1 MKIKTSI
8 TLSNEI
14 MTQLD
19 TMISDGNR
27 SDFIEKALWKYIEL
41 EQREKRNQ
49 NDLYIINNESLH
61 LNKEAKDVLLYQVIK

>member
-49 NDLYIINNESLH
+49 NDLDIINNKSSR
-61 LNKEAKDVLLYQVIK
+61 LNEEAKDVLLYQVIK